1 MIVWGGFDGTVDL
14 NTGGRYDSTGDA
26 WTPTSTTAAPA
37 ARDLHIAVWTGSLSE
52 MDVWG
57 GQNDAVM
64 QLNTGGRY
72 NPTTNVWTAM
82 STLGAPIG
90 RRYHT
95 GVWSGSEMIPWGGWN
110 TVDLNTGGRSEEH
123 TSELQSPYDLVCRLL
138 LEKKKCPSEGSTGYA
153 LRGCY
158 LPPPGLNRA
167 GRCRYLHFVLAAI
180 GFHLC
185 FFGSI
190 SISLGTLCRYWF

>member
-82 STLGAPIG
+82 SSLGAPIG
-90 RRYHT
+90 RRFHT
-95 GVWSGSEMIPWGGWN
+95 GVWTGSEMITWGGWN
-110 TVDLNTGGRSEEH
+110 LADLNSGGRYCSGACV
-123 TSELQSPYDLVCRLL
+123 SSPPAGSSSISVSKQPGGGLVSWTAVPVAAAYDLVRGSLNLL
-138 LEKKKCPSEGSTGYA
+138 HGSGDFTTSTQA
-153 LRGCY
+153 CLANDQVATSY
-158 LPPPGLNRA
+158 LDA
-167 GRCRYLHFVLAAI
+167 
-180 GFHLC
+180 
-185 FFGSI
+185 S
-190 SISLGTLCRYWF
+190 